1 MTEFELIARFFD
13 RPIAPGGIVAR
24 GIGDD
29 CALLDFGG
37 PNQVAVTTDML
48 VAGRH
53 FFADAAPADIG
64 HKALAVNLSDLAA
77 AAAEPRCFFLAL
89 ALPSADEAWLLAFS
103 QALLAL
109 AAEHGCVLAGG
120 DTTRTPDAAG
130 TAGPLTINI
139 TAVGEVPHGRA
150 LTRAGARAGD
160 DIWISGQ
167 LGDAALALEASA
179 GRVRLTASDA
189 AAARVRLDRP
199 TPRVALGLA
208 LRGLATACIDVSD
221 GLIGDLGH
229 ILDRSKA
236 GAVLEWAII
245 PRSHLLSVQEQ
256 KIQLGCVLAG
266 GDDYEL
272 TFTAPPSQRSAIE
285 AAGRAARTSVT
296 RVGAITDGRDLIV
309 RDEAG
314 RPMDT
319 PFKAY
324 DHFGS
329 YDQLKP

>member
-1 MTEFELIARFFD
+1 MTEFELIARFFE

-53 FFADAAPADIG
+53 FFADVA
-64 HKALAVNLSDLAA
+64 LSDLAA
-77 AAAEPRCFFLAL
+77 AAAEPRCFFLAI
-89 ALPSADEAWLLAFS
+89 ALPSSDEAWLLAFS
-103 QALLAL
+103 QGLLAL
-109 AAEHGCVLAGG
+109 ADEHGCVLAGG
-120 DTTRTPDAAG
+120 DTTRTPDVAG

-139 TAVGEVPHGRA
+139 TAVGEMPRGRA
-150 LTRAGARAGD
+150 LTRAGARVGD
-160 DIWISGQ
+160 DIWVSGQ

-179 GRVRLTASDA
+179 GRVELAATDA
-189 AAARVRLDRP
+189 VAARVRLDRP

-208 LRGLATACIDVSD
+208 LRGLATACIDISD

-229 ILDRSKA
+229 ILSRSKT
-236 GAVLEWAII
+236 GAVIEWATI
-245 PRSHLLSVQEQ
+245 PRSHLLGIQEP
-256 KIQLGCVLAG
+256 KIQLRCALAG

-272 TFTAPPSQRSAIE
+272 AFTAPASQRSAID
-285 AAGRAARTSVT
+285 AAGRVARTPVT

-314 RPMDT
+314 KPMDT

-329 YDQLKP
+329 YEQPKP